1 MKAVARRSVIIK
13 TLEQIAFNK
22 IARHKCPALIY
33 PWHSWLFTHFMHT
46 RVCFFVGEMYTSRPW
61 NFRIL
66 PDFSGRI
73 LLLTPCPTISL
84 SHHFLRAASAVL
96 ILNSHVSGRSYNL
109 PEGVLPTCCCCPI
122 IAIFRLVWIMWAP
135 RPPSSYLVKRV
146 EWEGQH
152 QTK

>member
-1 MKAVARRSVIIK
+1 MHLIKSQGTSALRLYIPGIHDCLLISCILECVFSSV
-13 TLEQIAFNK
+13 
-22 IARHKCPALIY
+22 KCI
-33 PWHSWLFTHFMHT
+33 HQ
-46 RVCFFVGEMYTSRPW
+46 GPW
-61 NFRIL
+61 NFRTL

-73 LLLTPCPTISL
+73 LLLTPCPPISL

-96 ILNSHVSGRSYNL
+96 ILNSHVSGRSYNH